1 MFYINKYWPI
11 FLVSSTGLCYLIGY
25 LKAAGLFRAIYL
37 MAIPTEIYSP
47 STLFVSGAT
56 FLITAV
62 ITPLIIIVSIYMTN
76 YLFYNLEPNRVQKV
90 FKPALRRFF
99 FSSVLSFAV
108 IFIIAIYVPSG
119 FAVIPLWPLI
129 NSVKGNIAS
138 FILEAIIFMISAG
151 FFWAMQRKIDKK
163 SKIVLV
169 SLTAIWFI
177 GMFSIQIWALKSIRN
192 QDSFMLSLIAQ
203 HPGQI
208 GEIITKDRI
217 STSSSVMENEYQ
229 TSGILLSKDDSTYY
243 FAAFPIHPAN
253 CSTMYILSRD
263 KAHFSVPILF
273 YND

>member
-1 MFYINKYWPI
+1 MFYINKYWSI

-62 ITPLIIIVSIYMTN
+62 ITPLIIFISIYLTN
-76 YLFYNLEPNRVQKV
+76 YLFYNLEPNKIQKL

-99 FSSVLSFAV
+99 LSAGLSFAV
-108 IFIIAIYVPSG
+108 IFIVAIYVPSG
-119 FAVIPLWPLI
+119 FAVIPLWPLMK
-129 NSVKGNIAS
+129 SVQGSIAS
-138 FILEAIIFMISAG
+138 FLLELIIFMITAG
-151 FFWAMQRKIDKK
+151 SFWSMQRKIDKK

-169 SLTAIWFI
+169 SLICIWLV
-177 GMFSIQIWALKSIRN
+177 GMFSVQIWALKSIIN
-192 QDSFMLSLIAQ
+192 QDSFTLSLIAQ

-217 STSSSVMENEYQ
+217 STSSSEVENEYQ
-229 TSGILLSKDDSTYY
+229 TPGILLSKDDSAYY

-253 CSTMYILSRD
+253 CSTMYILPRD
-263 KAHFSVPILF
+263 KARFSAPILF
-273 YND
+273 YDD